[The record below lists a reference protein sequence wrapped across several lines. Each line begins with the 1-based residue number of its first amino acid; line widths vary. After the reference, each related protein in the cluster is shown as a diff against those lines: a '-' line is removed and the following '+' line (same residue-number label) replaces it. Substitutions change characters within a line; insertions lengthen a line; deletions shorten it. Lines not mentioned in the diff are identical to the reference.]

1 MDANTKDVEGGEV
14 MQVNI
19 EINDKELRE
28 EVTSIIARKLTN
40 GWSTERNVMKRTIAD
55 AVKEVVYSE
64 KEFIIDMVINRATTE
79 IVKKSM
85 PKLIDKMMD

>member
-1 MDANTKDVEGGEV
+1 